1 MKNKIKVLLKQISLE
16 VFAISLLF
24 LTALVLFAYI
34 ADEIVLENNTAF
46 DTAVMNYVRTHET
59 PLLIKTMTVITFYGS
74 AQFLLPA
81 YILLIIFYLIKK
93 NSAYAIDIAIIG
105 ISSTAVMFLLKNIF
119 KRHRPAIPVIKNIV
133 GYSFPSGHSLS
144 SFIFC
149 SVVAYLI
156 FQSSLKKPLKY
167 ISTFLLLLIS
177 LTIGLSRIILNV
189 HFASDVIAGFC
200 LGLVLVLL
208 SFSIIK
214 KIRKTPS
221 TANLK

>member
-156 FQSSLKKPLKY
+156 FQSLLKKPLKY